1 LTVPFQKGRVI
12 PSEKY
17 FTDNLAAIAKANNI
31 TTIAL
36 ESSADQVKPLQQS
49 VDEEKLA
56 KKEFESE
63 IREICQKHNVDLAI
77 TKIIDTEFEATL
89 TSKLNV
95 DKNRVIKNFL
105 GAIVHVLLKLPGME
119 SFLLA
124 RFKGN
129 TFDEL
134 QSENLLYKKAKELD
148 IKIVPIDLLTKDKH
162 KNPRYRQFRSGFAR
176 LFTIA
181 FSLYQKE
188 DLLPQMQEFLKK
200 NKKYQKFIEDFQR
213 LDHKKQ
219 EEFLSNCTSLHD
231 ELSTKIKESEDKR
244 EVTIASN
251 LHKALLNSD
260 GNLMTVLGSRHVMK
274 KLPDERSAIQQLA
287 DKDVVTISI
296 DLLSRDH
303 EGDRATLSL
312 IPESTKSQYLRADC
326 HPSLSNIDLSSY
338 VASYVG
344 IEKGI
349 KLAQACDA
357 IITIPKLAA

>member
-1 LTVPFQKGRVI
+1 
-12 PSEKY
+12 
-17 FTDNLAAIAKANNI
+17 
-31 TTIAL
+31 
-36 ESSADQVKPLQQS
+36 
-49 VDEEKLA
+49 
-56 KKEFESE
+56 
-63 IREICQKHNVDLAI
+63 
-77 TKIIDTEFEATL
+77 
-89 TSKLNV
+89 
-95 DKNRVIKNFL
+95 
-105 GAIVHVLLKLPGME
+105 
-119 SFLLA
+119 
-124 RFKGN
+124 
-129 TFDEL
+129 
-134 QSENLLYKKAKELD
+134 
-148 IKIVPIDLLTKDKH
+148 
-162 KNPRYRQFRSGFAR
+162 
-176 LFTIA
+176 
-181 FSLYQKE
+181 
-188 DLLPQMQEFLKK
+188 MQEFLKK